1 MMNCCITRKKTR
13 EENAHR
19 SQSMEIDDVD
29 ETGNIRE
36 LITLYTRMIAEKIE
50 NY

>member
-19 SQSMEIDDVD
+19 SQSIEVDDVE
-29 ETGNIRE
+29 ETGSIRD
-36 LITLYTRMIAEKIE
+36 LIMLYSLHNVI
-50 NY
+50 